1 MSIFCI
7 YSAKTDSDP
16 LVCISVIV
24 VKGYSKRYYVCFSA
38 LFSAI
43 VALLLATV
51 TVSANTAAG
60 LFTLGN
66 AGVMVVDLLMEG
78 KYSELMATRAKGR
91 SEIITFVW
99 LMCLTGGLLASVTVG
114 PMADKGLIK
123 AICWIAFGVAIQG
136 TVPPLLGW
144 IPEKREDKKCASIH
158 WAKLQEHREIF
169 GLAAIM
175 GLVAVGL
182 VFVTIFSNFL
192 GKLVYSVLGS
202 LFLIYLTFK
211 VMPSTLARCNCYLFL
226 QDTLSI
232 SLSGAIQYF
241 FTAPPECY
249 PEGPHFSYL
258 FFFTCESITTD
269 LCLQVVVH

>member
-1 MSIFCI
+1 MFS
-7 YSAKTDSDP
+7 SA
-16 LVCISVIV
+16 VIA
-24 VKGYSKRYYVCFSA
+24 S
-38 LFSAI
+38 L
-43 VALLLATV
+43 VALLLAV
-51 TVSANTAAG
+51 LDVSANTAAG

-66 AGVMVVDLLMEG
+66 AAIMVIDLLMEG
-78 KYSELMATRAKGR
+78 KYSELMATRAQGR
-91 SEIITFVW
+91 SEIITYVW
-99 LMCLTGGLLASVTVG
+99 FACLSGGLLASVTVG
-114 PMADKGLIK
+114 PMADKGLIQG
-123 AICWIAFGVAIQG
+123 ICWIAFSVALQG
-136 TVPPLLGW
+136 IFPPVLGW
-144 IPEKREDKKCASIH
+144 IPETREGKQCAKIH
-158 WAKLQEHREIF
+158 WTKLREHRDIF
-169 GLAAIM
+169 ALAGVM

-202 LFLIYLTFK
+202 LFLIWLTFK

-258 FFFTCESITTD
+258 FFFTCRFVSCGLEITRI
-269 LCLQVVVH
+269 LPFEHAQGPRSCRPCLACWASCSSNGN